1 MGTFETFVVALILV
15 ANVEL
20 ALIIARLGQKGS

>member
-1 MGTFETFVVALILV
+1 MGTFEIFVVALMLV

-20 ALIIARLGQKGS
+20 ALIISRLGQSK